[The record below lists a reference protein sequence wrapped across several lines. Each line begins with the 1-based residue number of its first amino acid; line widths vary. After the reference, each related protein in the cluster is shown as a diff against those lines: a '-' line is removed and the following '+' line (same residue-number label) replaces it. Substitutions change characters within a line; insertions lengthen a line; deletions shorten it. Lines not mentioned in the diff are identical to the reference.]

1 MSMKRF
7 QSRHRFEF
15 ILNSVKKGQ
24 RLFKDD
30 ITFLLGLK
38 DQQQIQ
44 TMFETARA
52 LRTRH
57 FGNKIFLYGF
67 VYISTFCR
75 NNCKFCFFRRSN
87 TFSLRYRK
95 KPAEIIEASCRLAD
109 SGVHLIDLTMGEDPK
124 FFFHGRSAFDELTSL
139 VSSVRSI
146 TGLPVMISPGV
157 VPDPVLEDFA
167 AGGATWY
174 ACYQETHQL
183 ALFKKLRIGQSYWER
198 LGKKYFAH
206 RIGMLI
212 EEGLLCGIGET
223 NEDVAESIEVIRSL
237 DADQIRVMNFVPQ
250 KGTPMEGWVPP
261 EPTRELMIIAIMRL
275 AFPDRLIPASLDV
288 EGLAGLKPRLEAGAN
303 VVTSLVPPGQ
313 GLAGVAQS
321 CLDIEDARRTPDSVQ
336 SVLSSCGLQ
345 AASLDDYLDWIA
357 NRRRE
362 VLRKSTERKV
372 IC

>member
-1 MSMKRF
+1 MKGFR
-7 QSRHRFEF
+7 SRHRLEH
-15 ILNSVKKGQ
+15 ILNEAKKGYK
-24 RLFKDD
+24 LSKEDV
-30 ITFLLGLK
+30 IFLLGLRDK
-38 DQQQIQ
+38 QDIQ
-44 TMFETARA
+44 ALFETARA

-57 FGNKIFLYGF
+57 FGNKVFLYGF

-87 TFSLRYRK
+87 TFPVRYRK

-109 SGVHLIDLTMGEDPK
+109 SGVHLIDLTMGEDPE
-124 FFFHGRSAFDELTSL
+124 FFFHGRSGFDELTSL
-139 VSSVRSI
+139 VSSVRST

-157 VPDPVLEDFA
+157 VPDSVLEDFA
-167 AGGATWY
+167 GAGATWY
-174 ACYQETHQL
+174 ACYQETHQPD
-183 ALFKKLRIGQSYWER
+183 LFKKLRIGQSYWER
-198 LGKKYFAH
+198 LRKKYFAH

-223 NEDVAESIEVIRSL
+223 NEDVAESIEVMRSL
-237 DADQIRVMNFVPQ
+237 DADQIRVMSFVPQ

-261 EPTRELMIIAIMRL
+261 EPMRELMIIAIMRL

-313 GLAGVAQS
+313 GLAGVAQNR
-321 CLDIEDARRTPDSVQ
+321 LDIEDARRTPDSVK
-336 SVLSSCGLQ
+336 SVLSACGLQ
-345 AASLDDYLDWIA
+345 SASLDDYLDWIA

-362 VLRKSTERKV
+362 MLRKSTERKV
-372 IC
+372 AC